1 MNITREKLSDL
12 ELCIKVDIEEN
23 DYIENVNKQLKEY
36 QHKATIPGFRKG
48 MAPKGLIERMYKP
61 AIVGDAVQNTLNTSL
76 FKYIDDEKLH
86 ILGMPMSNDEKTGEV
101 DFAKGT
107 SFTFYFDVAVAPE
120 FEIAWDKVDVKY
132 NQLKVTAKDVDAE
145 LNNVVNRYGKFE
157 TPETV
162 AAGDIMYGKVVEL
175 DKKGAPKEGGVE
187 TFVSLNLLNLKDAEL
202 MPLFE
207 GKKAE
212 DKIVFN
218 MAKAFPTADIE
229 RALHID
235 NAAAKKFKSD
245 VELTLSGISRIIPHE
260 INDELYQM
268 VFPGQT
274 VKDEAAFRKLLQK
287 EIEKANAAGIPI
299 IRINRDISGGKFV
312 SSVSDDREA
321 GRMQG
326 EFMAKNLPQG
336 AKIVYMNGEMTQ
348 SGAKKRWE
356 GFKEACLD
364 KRPDIQL
371 LASADCSWNEAVALR
386 QMSLWLKLFPQIDG
400 VVGAND
406 DMALG
411 AIRALRDAGRLE
423 GVLVSGVDA
432 TDAALKA
439 VSDGTM
445 SQTVKQDADKTAEAI
460 AGLLQKSL
468 SGTAPTDDVKVPFT
482 EITRDNISQF
492 R

>member
-107 SFTFYFDVAVAPE
+107 SFSFYFDVAIAPE
-120 FEIAWDKVDVKY
+120 FTIEWDKVAVKY
-132 NQLKVTAKDVDAE
+132 NQIKVTAKDVDTE

-157 TPETV
+157 TPEAV
-162 AAGDIMYGKVVEL
+162 AAGDIMYGKLVEL
-175 DKKGAPKEGGVE
+175 DKTGAHKEGGIE

-218 MAKAFPTADIE
+218 LAKAFPTADIE

-235 NAAAKKFKSD
+235 TAAAKKFKAD

-260 INDELYQM
+260 INDELFQM

-287 EIEKANAAGIPI
+287 EIEKAN
-299 IRINRDISGGKFV
+299 NEQSDYLFV
-312 SSVSDDREA
+312 NQVRKALLDQFSA
-321 GRMQG
+321 P
-326 EFMAKNLPQG
+326 LPENFLKRWFASRG
-336 AKIVYMNGEMTQ
+336 DKEMTPEKIEADWNDKYVP
-348 SGAKKRWE
+348 SLKWE
-356 GFKEACLD
+356 LIESKLEEISPVEPTNNQIVDYIKDILRRNDRPVEGETKEQTEDRLEKAARSIAADRQNLGQVIDRLYADNLSKLFKEQV
-364 KRPDIQL
+364 KPEVEKV
-371 LASADCSWNEAVALR
+371 SAKDFAE
-386 QMSLWLKLFPQIDG
+386 
-400 VVGAND
+400 
-406 DMALG
+406 
-411 AIRALRDAGRLE
+411 RAKE
-423 GVLVSGVDA
+423 
-432 TDAALKA
+432 
-439 VSDGTM
+439 
-445 SQTVKQDADKTAEAI
+445 
-460 AGLLQKSL
+460 
-468 SGTAPTDDVKVPFT
+468 
-482 EITRDNISQF
+482 
-492 R
+492 

>member
-107 SFTFYFDVAVAPE
+107 SFSFYFDVAIAPE
-120 FEIAWDKVDVKY
+120 FTIEWDKVAVKY
-132 NQLKVTAKDVDAE
+132 NQIKVTAKDVDTE

-157 TPETV
+157 TPEAV
-162 AAGDIMYGKVVEL
+162 AAGDIMYGKLVEL
-175 DKKGAPKEGGVE
+175 DKTGAHKEGGIE

-218 MAKAFPTADIE
+218 LAKAFPTADIE

-235 NAAAKKFKSD
+235 TAAAKKFKAD

-260 INDELYQM
+260 INVELFQM

-287 EIEKANAAGIPI
+287 EIEKAN
-299 IRINRDISGGKFV
+299 NEQSDYLFV
-312 SSVSDDREA
+312 NQVRKALLDQFSA
-321 GRMQG
+321 P
-326 EFMAKNLPQG
+326 LPE
-336 AKIVYMNGEMTQ
+336 NFL
-348 SGAKKRWE
+348 KRWFASRGDKDMTPEKIEADWNDKYVPSLKWELIESKLEEISPVEPTNNQIVDYIKDILRRNDRPVE
-356 GFKEACLD
+356 GETKEQAEDRLEKAARSIAADRQNLGQVIDRLYADNLSKLFKEQV
-364 KRPDIQL
+364 KPEVEKV
-371 LASADCSWNEAVALR
+371 SAKDFAE
-386 QMSLWLKLFPQIDG
+386 
-400 VVGAND
+400 
-406 DMALG
+406 
-411 AIRALRDAGRLE
+411 RAKE
-423 GVLVSGVDA
+423 
-432 TDAALKA
+432 
-439 VSDGTM
+439 
-445 SQTVKQDADKTAEAI
+445 
-460 AGLLQKSL
+460 
-468 SGTAPTDDVKVPFT
+468 
-482 EITRDNISQF
+482 
-492 R
+492 

>member
-23 DYIENVNKQLKEY
+23 DYIENVNKQLKDY

-107 SFTFYFDVAVAPE
+107 SFSFYFDIAIAPE
-120 FEIAWDKVDVKY
+120 FNIEWDKVAVKY
-132 NQLKVTAKDVDAE
+132 NQLKVTAKDVDSE

-162 AAGDIMYGKVVEL
+162 AAGDIMYGKLVEL
-175 DKKGAPKEGGVE
+175 DKSGAPKEGGVD

-207 GKKAE
+207 GKRAE

-229 RALHID
+229 RALHLD
-235 NAAAKKFKSD
+235 TAAAKKFKAD

-260 INDELYQM
+260 INDELFQM

-287 EIEKANAAGIPI
+287 EIEKANAEQS
-299 IRINRDISGGKFV
+299 DYLFV
-312 SSVSDDREA
+312 NQVRKALLDQFSA
-321 GRMQG
+321 P
-326 EFMAKNLPQG
+326 LPE
-336 AKIVYMNGEMTQ
+336 NFL
-348 SGAKKRWE
+348 KRWFATRGDKDMTPEKIEADWNDKYVPSLKWELIESKLEEISPVEPTNNQIVDYIKDILRRNDRPVE
-356 GFKEACLD
+356 GETKEQAEDRLE
-364 KRPDIQL
+364 KAARSI
-371 LASADCSWNEAVALR
+371 AADRKNIGQVVDRLYADNLS
-386 QMSLWLKLFPQIDG
+386 KLFKDQVKPE
-400 VVGAND
+400 VEKVSAKEF
-406 DMALG
+406 AE
-411 AIRALRDAGRLE
+411 RAKE
-423 GVLVSGVDA
+423 
-432 TDAALKA
+432 
-439 VSDGTM
+439 
-445 SQTVKQDADKTAEAI
+445 Q
-460 AGLLQKSL
+460 
-468 SGTAPTDDVKVPFT
+468 
-482 EITRDNISQF
+482 
-492 R
+492 

>member
-23 DYIENVNKQLKEY
+23 DYIENVNKQLKDY

-86 ILGMPMSNDEKTGEV
+86 VLGMPMSNDEKTGEV

-107 SFTFYFDVAVAPE
+107 SFSFYFDIAIAPE
-120 FEIAWDKVDVKY
+120 FNIEWDKVAVKY
-132 NQLKVTAKDVDAE
+132 NQLKVTAKDVDSE

-162 AAGDIMYGKVVEL
+162 AAGDIMYGKLVEL
-175 DKKGAPKEGGVE
+175 DKSGAPKEGGVD

-218 MAKAFPTADIE
+218 MAKSFPTADIE
-229 RALHID
+229 RALHLD
-235 NAAAKKFKSD
+235 TAAAKKFKAD

-260 INDELYQM
+260 INDELFQM

-287 EIEKANAAGIPI
+287 EIEKANAEQS
-299 IRINRDISGGKFV
+299 DYLFV
-312 SSVSDDREA
+312 NQVRKALLDQFSA
-321 GRMQG
+321 P
-326 EFMAKNLPQG
+326 LPE
-336 AKIVYMNGEMTQ
+336 NFL
-348 SGAKKRWE
+348 KRWFATRGDKDMTPEKIEADWNDKYVPSLKWELIESKLEEISPIEPTNNQIVDYIKDILRRNDRPVE
-356 GFKEACLD
+356 GETKEQAEDRLE
-364 KRPDIQL
+364 KAARSI
-371 LASADCSWNEAVALR
+371 AADRKNIGQVVDRLYADNLS
-386 QMSLWLKLFPQIDG
+386 KLFKDQVKPE
-400 VVGAND
+400 VEKVSAKEF
-406 DMALG
+406 AE
-411 AIRALRDAGRLE
+411 RAKE
-423 GVLVSGVDA
+423 
-432 TDAALKA
+432 
-439 VSDGTM
+439 
-445 SQTVKQDADKTAEAI
+445 Q
-460 AGLLQKSL
+460 
-468 SGTAPTDDVKVPFT
+468 
-482 EITRDNISQF
+482 
-492 R
+492 

>member
-23 DYIENVNKQLKEY
+23 DYIENVTKQLKEY

-107 SFTFYFDVAVAPE
+107 SFSFYFDVAVAPE
-120 FEIAWDKVDVKY
+120 FNIEWDKVSVKY
-132 NQLKVTAKDVDAE
+132 NQLKVTAKDVDNE

-162 AAGDIMYGKVVEL
+162 AAGDIMYGKLVEL
-175 DKKGAPKEGGVE
+175 DKGGAPKEGGIE

-212 DKIVFN
+212 EKIVFN
-218 MAKAFPTADIE
+218 LAKAFPTADIE

-235 NAAAKKFKSD
+235 TAAAKKFKAD

-260 INDELYQM
+260 INDELFQM
-268 VFPGQT
+268 VFPGQA

-287 EIEKANAAGIPI
+287 EIEKANAEQS
-299 IRINRDISGGKFV
+299 DYLFV
-312 SSVSDDREA
+312 NQVRKALLDQFTA
-321 GRMQG
+321 P
-326 EFMAKNLPQG
+326 LPENFLKRWFASRG
-336 AKIVYMNGEMTQ
+336 DKEMTPEKIEADWNDKYVP
-348 SGAKKRWE
+348 SLKWE
-356 GFKEACLD
+356 LIESKLEEISPVEPTNNQIVDYIKDLLRRNDRPIEGETKEKSEERLEQAA
-364 KRPDIQL
+364 RSI
-371 LASADCSWNEAVALR
+371 AADR
-386 QMSLWLKLFPQIDG
+386 QNIGQVIDRLYADNLSKLFKDQVKPE
-400 VVGAND
+400 VEKVSAKEF
-406 DMALG
+406 AE
-411 AIRALRDAGRLE
+411 RAKE
-423 GVLVSGVDA
+423 
-432 TDAALKA
+432 
-439 VSDGTM
+439 
-445 SQTVKQDADKTAEAI
+445 
-460 AGLLQKSL
+460 
-468 SGTAPTDDVKVPFT
+468 
-482 EITRDNISQF
+482 
-492 R
+492 